1 MGIMSQYKV
10 KSVGDDEMA
19 GIKDVAKL
27 AGVGV
32 GTVSRALNKTG
43 YVSEETKEKIDRAMA
58 ELQYK
63 PNELARN
70 LYHKKTGIIA
80 VLVPD
85 IAYSFFSDLVR
96 AIESDL
102 YEYGFKTMVCSTFKT
117 QNYEREYID
126 MLDRHM
132 VDGII
137 TGVHSLDIE
146 DYLKTDKPVVS
157 FDRYLGKN
165 IPVVGVNH
173 WKGGT
178 MAAER
183 LIEAGCTHVVQF
195 QGSKAVNS
203 PSHDRHTAFVRRME
217 DAKIPVVTYELD
229 WNRFD
234 VDYFKQVAEEV
245 FLGNPE
251 IDGAFGADLMAIAY
265 MKAALT
271 RGKRI
276 PEDLKIVAYDGT
288 LLTTNIYPEVTAIVQ
303 PIEILSKKCTE
314 LIVKKIEGDSNVKE
328 GLKDIRIMVDV
339 FLREGGTT

>member
-1 MGIMSQYKV
+1 
-10 KSVGDDEMA
+10 MA

-32 GTVSRALNKTG
+32 GTVSRTLNKTG
-43 YVSEETKEKIDRAMA
+43 YVSAETRKKIEQAMA
-58 ELQYK
+58 ELDYT

-85 IAYSFFSDLVR
+85 IAYAFFSELVR

-102 YEYGFKTMVCSTFKT
+102 YEAGFKTMVCSTFKT
-117 QNYEREYID
+117 QNYEKEYIN

-146 DYLKTDKPVVS
+146 SYLKTDKPVVS

-203 PSHDRHTAFVRRME
+203 PSHDRHTAFAKRME
-217 DAKIPVVTYELD
+217 EAKIPNITYELE

-234 VDYFKQVAEEV
+234 ANYFKQVAEEV
-245 FLGNPE
+245 FDGNPE
-251 IDGAFGADLMAIAY
+251 IDGVFGADLMAISF
-265 MKAALT
+265 MKTALT

-276 PEDLKIVAYDGT
+276 PQDLKIIAYDGT
-288 LLTTNIYPEVTAIVQ
+288 QLTTNIYPEVTAVVQ
-303 PIEILSKKCTE
+303 PIETLSKKCTE
-314 LIVKKIEGDSNVKE
+314 LIVQRITSEHEGNNSQQ
-328 GLKDIRIMVDV
+328 DIRIMVDV
-339 FLREGGTT
+339 SLREGGTT

>member
-1 MGIMSQYKV
+1 
-10 KSVGDDEMA
+10 MA

-43 YVSEETKEKIDRAMA
+43 YVSEETKKKINRAMV
-58 ELQYK
+58 ELQYT

-85 IAYSFFSDLVR
+85 IAYPFFSDLVR

-102 YEYGFKTMVCSTFKT
+102 YEYGFKTMVCSTFMT

-126 MLDRHM
+126 MLDRYM

-183 LIEAGCTHVVQF
+183 LIEAGCTHAVQF

-203 PSHDRHTAFVRRME
+203 PSHDRHTAFARRME
-217 DAKIPVVTYELD
+217 DAKIPVVTYELE

-234 VDYFKQVAEEV
+234 EGYFKQVAEEV
-245 FLGNPE
+245 FLGNPQ
-251 IDGAFGADLMAIAY
+251 IDGAFGADLMAISY
-265 MKAALT
+265 MKTALT
-271 RGKRI
+271 YGKRI

-288 LLTTNIYPEVTAIVQ
+288 LLTTNIFPEVTSIVQ
-303 PIEILSKKCTE
+303 PIETLSKKCTE
-314 LIVKKIEGDSNVKE
+314 LIVKKIEGGDEEKE
-328 GLKDIRIMVDV
+328 DLKDIRIMVDV
-339 FLREGGTT
+339 LLREGGTT